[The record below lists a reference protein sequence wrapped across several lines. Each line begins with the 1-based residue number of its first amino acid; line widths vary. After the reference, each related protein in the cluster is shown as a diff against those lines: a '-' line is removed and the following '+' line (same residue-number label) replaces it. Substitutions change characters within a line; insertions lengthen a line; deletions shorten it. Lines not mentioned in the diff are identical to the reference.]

1 MKHLSTFNE
10 HYGPIYDIGDK
21 YERIS
26 PIGPGVAGMGRKFN
40 SFTIVDDT
48 PTHYKIRGK
57 IVSGIDDTRKIHKKD
72 FNEFMK
78 NFKRVLHIGKD

>member
-26 PIGPGVAGMGRKFN
+26 PIGPGVVLEWVEN
-40 SFTIVDDT
+40 S
-48 PTHYKIRGK
+48 
-57 IVSGIDDTRKIHKKD
+57 IVSQ
-72 FNEFMK
+72 
-78 NFKRVLHIGKD
+78 